1 MANMF
6 DKHVVV
12 VDTNNEIGGNGAVAD
27 KCLGR
32 ARRMSVH
39 DRSRQH
45 EVLLQAAQNHKPQ
58 VR

>member
-1 MANMF
+1 MF

-12 VDTNNEIGGNGAVAD
+12 VDTDNEIGGNGAVPD